1 MGWMMDEYCKI
12 TRRHTPAVI
21 TGKPIPLGG
30 SLGRNEATG
39 RGAYFC
45 IKEHELHRGWD
56 PKRTTVAVQG
66 FGNAGQ
72 IVAQLLHNDGYQI
85 VAVSDS
91 RGGIYRKDGFHIPS
105 LIQAKND
112 TRRLQAVY
120 CQNKLYKLIEA
131 DTLTTEELLE
141 LEVDILIPAAL
152 ENVITEDNADK
163 IKAHTLVEVA
173 NGPVTTGAS
182 SILTKNDVYIIPDIL
197 ANAGGV
203 TVSYFEWVQNRAGF
217 YWSEEEVN
225 ERLLVK
231 MRTEFHNVYDISL
244 AHDIDMRTAAYVLAL
259 KRIGEALTAQG
270 TKDYF
275 FEGET

>member
-1 MGWMMDEYCKI
+1 M
-12 TRRHTPAVI
+12 
-21 TGKPIPLGG
+21 
-30 SLGRNEATG
+30 
-39 RGAYFC
+39 
-45 IKEHELHRGWD
+45 
-56 PKRTTVAVQG
+56 
-66 FGNAGQ
+66 
-72 IVAQLLHNDGYQI
+72 
-85 VAVSDS
+85 
-91 RGGIYRKDGFHIPS
+91 
-105 LIQAKND
+105 
-112 TRRLQAVY
+112 
-120 CQNKLYKLIEA
+120 
-131 DTLTTEELLE
+131 E